1 MEKVNITLAFDQ
13 EKLNALEFYL
23 KKEKTTAQRRLE
35 ESLAQLYEQ
44 AGPGPVR
51 EYLDAQPAAARPK
64 RRLVPASPRPP
75 RLNRPPIPQN
85 RRRRVTYER
94 RCAGGAVAP

>member
-44 AGPGPVR
+44 AVPAPVR
-51 EYLDAQPAAARPK
+51 EYLDSRSAPPPRPRRPPKADAPKGTVVPAAQVK
-64 RRLVPASPRPP
+64 EGDDHG
-75 RLNRPPIPQN
+75 Q
-85 RRRRVTYER
+85 
-94 RCAGGAVAP
+94 

>member
-44 AGPGPVR
+44 AVPEPVR
-51 EYLDAQPAAARPK
+51 EYLDSRSAPPPRP
-64 RRLVPASPRPP
+64 RRPPKADAPKGAVVPAT
-75 RLNRPPIPQN
+75 Q
-85 RRRRVTYER
+85 VKER
-94 RCAGGAVAP
+94 DDHGQ

>member
-1 MEKVNITLAFDQ
+1 MEKVDITLAFDQ

-44 AGPGPVR
+44 AVPEPVR
-51 EYLDAQPAAARPK
+51 EYLDARSSAARPK
-64 RRLVPASPRPP
+64 RPPRPSQP
-75 RLNRPPIPQN
+75 K
-85 RRRRVTYER
+85 
-94 RCAGGAVAP
+94 AAAPKPAADSTKQEKEGSV

>member
-1 MEKVNITLAFDQ
+1 MEKVDITLAFDQ

-44 AGPGPVR
+44 SVPEPVR
-51 EYLDAQPAAARPK
+51 EYLDSRSAPP
-64 RRLVPASPRPP
+64 PRP
-75 RLNRPPIPQN
+75 RRPPKAEAPK
-85 RRRRVTYER
+85 
-94 RCAGGAVAP
+94 GAVVSVAQMKEEDEHGQ